1 MDRLN
6 SMAIFIA
13 VAEQEGFAGAARLLN
28 ISPPA
33 VTRAVAALEGHLGV
47 KLFNRT
53 TRFVRLTEA
62 GQRYFEDARRIIASA
77 DEADEAATGINAEA
91 KGHLV
96 VTAPV
101 LFGRMYVMPG
111 ISDYLQR
118 YKETEVT
125 ALFLDRIVNLLEEG
139 VDVGVRIGELPDS
152 SYKALRVGQVRRIM
166 CASPAYLD
174 KYGTPTAPED
184 MEKHQ
189 LIVAG
194 AISPTVDWRCED
206 RGSPVTIRVKPRLRV
221 TSNDSAI
228 EAAVLGLGV
237 TRLLSYQVAT
247 QIASGELKIIM
258 NEFERKPMPINIIHR
273 EGRYASAKIRS
284 FVDLIAMQLR
294 SNTSLGFH
302 THSEVLNDH

>member
-13 VAEQEGFAGAARLLN
+13 VAEEEGFAGAARLLN

-33 VTRAVAALEGHLGV
+33 VTRAVAALEEHLGV

-101 LFGRMYVMPG
+101 LLGRMYVMPG

-139 VDVGVRIGELPDS
+139 IDVGIRIGELPDS
-152 SYKALRVGQVRRIM
+152 SYKALRVGQVRRVM
-166 CASPAYLD
+166 CASPAYLVEH
-174 KYGTPTAPED
+174 GIPSEPED
-184 MEKHQ
+184 LIKHQ

-194 AISPTVDWRCED
+194 AISPTVDWRFEGI
-206 RGSPVTIRVKPRLRV
+206 GSNLTIRVKPRLRV

-228 EAAVLGLGV
+228 EAAVMGLGI
-237 TRLLSYQVAT
+237 TRILSYQIAT
-247 QIASGELKIIM
+247 QIASGELQIIL
-258 NEFERKPMPINIIHR
+258 NEFEPKPMPINIIHR

-284 FVDLIAMQLR
+284 FVDIIAMRLR
-294 SNTSLGFH
+294 SNAL
-302 THSEVLNDH
+302 LNSMP

>member
-6 SMAIFIA
+6 VMAIFVA
-13 VAEQEGFAGAARLLN
+13 VAEQEGFAGASRLLN

-33 VTRAVAALEGHLGV
+33 VTRAIAALEEHLGV

-62 GQRYFEDARRIIASA
+62 GQRYLEDARRIIAAA
-77 DEADEAATGINAEA
+77 DEADEAATGINAEP

-101 LFGRMYVMPG
+101 LFGRLYVMPG

-118 YKETEVT
+118 YQNTEVT

-139 VDVGVRIGELPDS
+139 VDVGIRIGELPDS
-152 SYKALRVGQVRRIM
+152 SYNALRVGQVRRVL
-166 CASPAYLD
+166 CASPSYLSEHGIPSVPD
-174 KYGTPTAPED
+174 ALV
-184 MEKHQ
+184 KHQ

-194 AISPTVDWRCED
+194 AISSTVDWRFED
-206 RGSPVTIRVKPRLRV
+206 AGSPVTIRVKPRLRV

-228 EAAVLGLGV
+228 EAAMLGLGI
-237 TRLLSYQVAT
+237 TRLLSYQIAT
-247 QIASGELKIIM
+247 QLASGELKIIM
-258 NEFERKPMPINIIHR
+258 SDFEPKPMPINIIHR
-273 EGRYASAKIRS
+273 EGRYDSAKIRS
-284 FVDLIAMQLR
+284 FIDLISMRLKTTLR
-294 SNTSLGFH
+294 
-302 THSEVLNDH
+302 

>member
-13 VAEQEGFAGAARLLN
+13 VAEEEGFAGAARLLN

-33 VTRAVAALEGHLGV
+33 VTRAVAALEEHLGV

-62 GQRYFEDARRIIASA
+62 GQRYFEDARRIIAAA
-77 DEADEAATGINAEA
+77 DEADEAATGINAEP

-101 LFGRMYVMPG
+101 LFGRLYVMPG

-118 YKETEVT
+118 YKDTEVT

-139 VDVGVRIGELPDS
+139 VDVGIRIGELPDS
-152 SYKALRVGQVRRIM
+152 SYKALRAGQVRRVL
-166 CASPAYLD
+166 CASPAYLAEHGIPS
-174 KYGTPTAPED
+174 KPED
-184 MEKHQ
+184 LIKHQ

-194 AISPTVDWRCED
+194 AISPTVDWRFED
-206 RGSPVTIRVKPRLRV
+206 SGSNLTIRIKPRLRV

-228 EAAVLGLGV
+228 EAAVMGLGI
-237 TRLLSYQVAT
+237 TRILSYQIAT
-247 QIASGELKIIM
+247 QLASGEIQIIL
-258 NEFERKPMPINIIHR
+258 NEFEPKPMPINIIHR

-284 FVDLIAMQLR
+284 FVDIIATRLR
-294 SNTSLGFH
+294 GNAL
-302 THSEVLNDH
+302 LNSMS

>member
-6 SMAIFIA
+6 SMAIFVA

-33 VTRAVAALEGHLGV
+33 VTRAVAALEEHLGV

-62 GQRYFEDARRIIASA
+62 GQRYFEDAKRIIAAA
-77 DEADEAATGINAEA
+77 DEADEAATGINAEP

-101 LFGRMYVMPG
+101 LFGRLYVMPS

-139 VDVGVRIGELPDS
+139 VDVGIRIGELPDS
-152 SYKALRVGQVRRIM
+152 SYKALRVGQVRRVL
-166 CASPAYLD
+166 CASPSYLAEH
-174 KYGTPTAPED
+174 GIPSAPED
-184 MEKHQ
+184 LVKHQ

-194 AISPTVDWRCED
+194 ATSSTVDWRFED
-206 RGSPVTIRVKPRLRV
+206 MGSPVTIRVKPRLRV

-228 EAAVLGLGV
+228 EAAILGLGI
-237 TRLLSYQVAT
+237 TRLLSYQVT
-247 QIASGELKIIM
+247 QQLASGELIIILSGY
-258 NEFERKPMPINIIHR
+258 ESKPMPINVIHR

-284 FVDLIAMQLR
+284 FVDLISMQLR
-294 SNTSLGFH
+294 SDASLR
-302 THSEVLNDH
+302 

>member
-6 SMAIFIA
+6 MMAIFIA

-33 VTRAVAALEGHLGV
+33 VTRAVAALEAHLGV

-62 GQRYFEDARRIIASA
+62 GQRYAEDTRRIIAAA
-77 DEADEAATGINAEA
+77 DEADEAATGINAEP

-101 LFGRMYVMPG
+101 LFGRSYVMPG
-111 ISDYLQR
+111 ISDYLQK
-118 YKETEVT
+118 YKNTEVT

-139 VDVGVRIGELPDS
+139 VDVGIRIGELPDS
-152 SYKALRVGQVRRIM
+152 SYKALRVGQVRRVL
-166 CASPAYLD
+166 CASPSYLAEH
-174 KYGTPTAPED
+174 GIPSTPDALV
-184 MEKHQ
+184 KHQ

-194 AISPTVDWRCED
+194 AISATVDWRFEND
-206 RGSPVTIRVKPRLRV
+206 GSPVSIRIKPRLRV
-221 TSNDSAI
+221 TSNDAAI
-228 EAAVLGLGV
+228 EAAVLGLGI
-237 TRLLSYQVAT
+237 TRLLSYQIAT
-247 QIASGELKIIM
+247 QLASGELIIIM
-258 NEFERKPMPINIIHR
+258 REFEPKPMPINIIHR

-284 FVDLIAMQLR
+284 FVDLMSTRLR
-294 SNTSLGFH
+294 
-302 THSEVLNDH
+302 NDLALS

>member
-33 VTRAVAALEGHLGV
+33 VTRAVAALEEHLGV

-62 GQRYFEDARRIIASA
+62 GQRYFEDARRIIAAA
-77 DEADEAATGINAEA
+77 DEADEAATGINAEP

-101 LFGRMYVMPG
+101 LFGRLYVMPG
-111 ISDYLQR
+111 ITDYLQR
-118 YKETEVT
+118 YKDTEVT

-139 VDVGVRIGELPDS
+139 VDVGIRIGELPDS
-152 SYKALRVGQVRRIM
+152 SYKALRAGQVRRVL
-166 CASPAYLD
+166 CASPAYLAEH
-174 KYGTPTAPED
+174 GIPSEPED
-184 MEKHQ
+184 LIKHQ

-194 AISPTVDWRCED
+194 AISPTVDWRFENS
-206 RGSPVTIRVKPRLRV
+206 GSNLTIRIKPRLRV

-228 EAAVLGLGV
+228 EAAVMGLGI
-237 TRLLSYQVAT
+237 TRILSYQIAT
-247 QIASGELKIIM
+247 QLASGELQIIL
-258 NEFERKPMPINIIHR
+258 NEFEPKPMPINIIHR

-284 FVDLIAMQLR
+284 FVDIIAVRLR
-294 SNTSLGFH
+294 GNAL
-302 THSEVLNDH
+302 LNSMS

>member
-6 SMAIFIA
+6 VMAIFVA
-13 VAEQEGFAGAARLLN
+13 VAEQEGFAGASRLLN

-33 VTRAVAALEGHLGV
+33 VTRAIAALEEHLGV

-62 GQRYFEDARRIIASA
+62 GQRYLEDARRIIAAA
-77 DEADEAATGINAEA
+77 DEADEAATGINAEP

-101 LFGRMYVMPG
+101 LFGRLYVMPG

-118 YKETEVT
+118 YQNTEVT

-139 VDVGVRIGELPDS
+139 VDVGIRIGELPDS
-152 SYKALRVGQVRRIM
+152 SYNALRVGQVRRVL
-166 CASPAYLD
+166 CASPSYLAEHGIPFVPD
-174 KYGTPTAPED
+174 D
-184 MEKHQ
+184 LVKHQ

-194 AISPTVDWRCED
+194 AISPTVDWRFED
-206 RGSPVTIRVKPRLRV
+206 AGSPVTIRVKPRLRV

-228 EAAVLGLGV
+228 EAAMLGLGI
-237 TRLLSYQVAT
+237 TRLLSYQIAT
-247 QIASGELKIIM
+247 QLASGELKIIM
-258 NEFERKPMPINIIHR
+258 SDFEPKPMPINIIHR
-273 EGRYASAKIRS
+273 EGRYDSAKVRS
-284 FVDLIAMQLR
+284 FIDLISMRLKTTLR
-294 SNTSLGFH
+294 
-302 THSEVLNDH
+302 

>member
-6 SMAIFIA
+6 VMAIFVA
-13 VAEQEGFAGAARLLN
+13 VAEQEGFAGASRLLN

-33 VTRAVAALEGHLGV
+33 VTRAIAALEEHLGV

-62 GQRYFEDARRIIASA
+62 GQRYLEDARRIIAAA
-77 DEADEAATGINAEA
+77 DEADEAATGINAEP

-101 LFGRMYVMPG
+101 LFGRLYVMPG

-118 YKETEVT
+118 YQNTEVT

-139 VDVGVRIGELPDS
+139 VDVGIRIGELPDS
-152 SYKALRVGQVRRIM
+152 SYNALRVGQVRRVL
-166 CASPAYLD
+166 CASPSYLAEHGIPSVPD
-174 KYGTPTAPED
+174 ELV
-184 MEKHQ
+184 KHQ

-194 AISPTVDWRCED
+194 AISSTVDWRFED
-206 RGSPVTIRVKPRLRV
+206 AGSPVTIRVKPRLRV

-228 EAAVLGLGV
+228 EAAMLGLGI
-237 TRLLSYQVAT
+237 TRLLSYQITT
-247 QIASGELKIIM
+247 QLASGELKIIM
-258 NEFERKPMPINIIHR
+258 SDFEPKPMPINIIHR
-273 EGRYASAKIRS
+273 EGRYDSAKVRS
-284 FVDLIAMQLR
+284 FIDLISMRLKTTLR
-294 SNTSLGFH
+294 
-302 THSEVLNDH
+302 

>member
-6 SMAIFIA
+6 SMTIFIA

-33 VTRAVAALEGHLGV
+33 VTRAVAALEEHLGV

-62 GQRYFEDARRIIASA
+62 GQRYLEDARRVISAA
-77 DEADEAATGINAEA
+77 DEADEAAAGINAEP

-101 LFGRMYVMPG
+101 LFGRSYVMPG

-118 YKETEVT
+118 FAKTEVT

-139 VDVGVRIGELPDS
+139 VDVAIRIGELPDS
-152 SYKALRVGQVRRIM
+152 SYKALRVGQVRRVL
-166 CASPAYLD
+166 CASPSYLAQH
-174 KYGTPTAPED
+174 GTPTIPDELLS
-184 MEKHQ
+184 HQ

-194 AISPTVDWRCED
+194 AISPTVDWRFED
-206 RGSPVTIRVKPRLRV
+206 AGSPVTIRIKPRLRV

-228 EAAVLGLGV
+228 EAAAMGLGI
-237 TRLLSYQVAT
+237 TRLLSYQIAP
-247 QIASGELKIIM
+247 QIASGELKIILS
-258 NEFERKPMPINIIHR
+258 EYEPKPIPINIVHR
-273 EGRYASAKIRS
+273 EGKHAAAKIRT
-284 FVDLIAMQLR
+284 FVDLMSTRLR
-294 SNTSLGFH
+294 SNISL
-302 THSEVLNDH
+302 S

>member
-6 SMAIFIA
+6 MMAIFIA

-33 VTRAVAALEGHLGV
+33 VTRAVAALEAHLGV

-62 GQRYFEDARRIIASA
+62 GQRYAEDARRIIAAA
-77 DEADEAATGINAEA
+77 DEADEAATGINAEP

-101 LFGRMYVMPG
+101 LFGRSYVIPG
-111 ISDYLQR
+111 ISDYLQK
-118 YKETEVT
+118 YKNTEVT

-139 VDVGVRIGELPDS
+139 VDVGIRIGELPDS
-152 SYKALRVGQVRRIM
+152 SYKALRVGQVRRVL
-166 CASPAYLD
+166 CASPSYLAEH
-174 KYGTPTAPED
+174 GIPSTPDALV
-184 MEKHQ
+184 KHQ

-194 AISPTVDWRCED
+194 AISATVDWRFEND
-206 RGSPVTIRVKPRLRV
+206 GSPVSIRIKPRLRV
-221 TSNDSAI
+221 TSNDAAI
-228 EAAVLGLGV
+228 EAAVLGLGI
-237 TRLLSYQVAT
+237 TRLLSYQIAT
-247 QIASGELKIIM
+247 QLASGELNIIM
-258 NEFERKPMPINIIHR
+258 REFEPKPMPINIIHR

-284 FVDLIAMQLR
+284 FVDLMSTRLR
-294 SNTSLGFH
+294 
-302 THSEVLNDH
+302 NDLALS

>member
-6 SMAIFIA
+6 MMAIFIA

-33 VTRAVAALEGHLGV
+33 VTRAVAALEAHLGV

-62 GQRYFEDARRIIASA
+62 GQRYAEDARRIIAAA
-77 DEADEAATGINAEA
+77 DEADEAATGINAEP

-101 LFGRMYVMPG
+101 LFGRSYVIPG
-111 ISDYLQR
+111 ISDYLQK
-118 YKETEVT
+118 YKNTEVT

-139 VDVGVRIGELPDS
+139 VDVGIRIGELPDS
-152 SYKALRVGQVRRIM
+152 SYKALRVGQVRRVL
-166 CASPAYLD
+166 CASPSYLAEH
-174 KYGTPTAPED
+174 GIPSTPDALV
-184 MEKHQ
+184 KHQ

-194 AISPTVDWRCED
+194 AISATVDWRFEND
-206 RGSPVTIRVKPRLRV
+206 GSPVSIRIKPRLRV
-221 TSNDSAI
+221 TSNDAAI
-228 EAAVLGLGV
+228 EAAVLGLGI
-237 TRLLSYQVAT
+237 TRLLSYQIAT
-247 QIASGELKIIM
+247 QLASGELKIIM
-258 NEFERKPMPINIIHR
+258 REFEPKPMPINIIHR

-284 FVDLIAMQLR
+284 FVDLMSTRLR
-294 SNTSLGFH
+294 
-302 THSEVLNDH
+302 NDLALS

>member
-6 SMAIFIA
+6 AMTIFIA
-13 VAEQEGFAGAARLLN
+13 VAEQGGFAGAARLLN

-33 VTRAVAALEGHLGV
+33 VTRAIAALEQHLGV

-62 GQRYFEDARRIIASA
+62 GQRYLEDAKRVISA
-77 DEADEAATGINAEA
+77 VDEADEAAAGINAEP

-101 LFGRMYVMPG
+101 LFGRAYVMPG

-118 YKETEVT
+118 YPNTEVT

-139 VDVGVRIGELPDS
+139 VDVAIRIGELPDS
-152 SYKALRVGQVRRIM
+152 SYKALRVGQVRRVL
-166 CASPAYLD
+166 CASPYYLAQH
-174 KYGTPTAPED
+174 GTPAKPDELLA
-184 MEKHQ
+184 HQ

-194 AISPTVDWRCED
+194 AISPTVDWRFENA
-206 RGSPVTIRVKPRLRV
+206 GSSNTIRIKPRLRV

-228 EAAVLGLGV
+228 EAAVMGLGI
-237 TRLLSYQVAT
+237 TRLLSYQIAP
-247 QIASGELKIIM
+247 QIASGELIIILSDY
-258 NEFERKPMPINIIHR
+258 EPKPMPINIIHR
-273 EGRYASAKIRS
+273 EGKHAAAKIRT
-284 FVDLIAMQLR
+284 FVDLISRSLR
-294 SNTSLGFH
+294 GNNSMN
-302 THSEVLNDH
+302 

>member
-6 SMAIFIA
+6 MMAIFIA

-33 VTRAVAALEGHLGV
+33 VTRAVAALEAHLGV

-62 GQRYFEDARRIIASA
+62 GQRYAEDARRIIAAA
-77 DEADEAATGINAEA
+77 DEADEAATGINAEP

-101 LFGRMYVMPG
+101 LFGRSYVMPG
-111 ISDYLQR
+111 ISDYLQK
-118 YKETEVT
+118 YKNTEVT

-139 VDVGVRIGELPDS
+139 VDVGIRIGELPDS
-152 SYKALRVGQVRRIM
+152 SYKALRVGQVRRVL
-166 CASPAYLD
+166 CASPSYLAEH
-174 KYGTPTAPED
+174 GIPSTPDALV
-184 MEKHQ
+184 KHQ

-194 AISPTVDWRCED
+194 AISATVDWRFEND
-206 RGSPVTIRVKPRLRV
+206 GSPVSIRIKPRLRV
-221 TSNDSAI
+221 TSNDAAI
-228 EAAVLGLGV
+228 EAAVLGLGI
-237 TRLLSYQVAT
+237 TRLLSYQIAT
-247 QIASGELKIIM
+247 QLASGELKIIM
-258 NEFERKPMPINIIHR
+258 REFEPKPMPINIIHR

-284 FVDLIAMQLR
+284 FVDLMSTRLR
-294 SNTSLGFH
+294 
-302 THSEVLNDH
+302 NDLALS